1 MGKEEIN
8 IDFTAN
14 TEFKN
19 AFDLVRTTNES
30 FFLTGKAGTGKS
42 TFLKYILKHVQKSFV
57 VVAPTGI
64 AAVNVGGTTIHSFF
78 QLPIRPLIPEDGGI
92 KVFSRNSDKRRVFE
106 AMDTLVVDEVSMVRA
121 DILDA
126 IDYSLRRNAGR
137 ADLPFGGKQVIL
149 VGDVFQLEPVTI
161 KNSGEEDIYRQFYSS
176 PYFFSSRVFKK
187 ADLITIELQK
197 VYRQSDPAFIGLLDK
212 IRSNSLNN
220 QDIDHINSRMASAK
234 RIEEED
240 KIITLTTTNLIAD
253 ALNTRKINELPSA
266 PKVYKAAIEGEFE
279 DSKYPTD
286 FELKLKVGAQV
297 VFIKNDAEKR
307 WVNGTMATV
316 LETNNRSIVVEV
328 EDGSTYEVEQKT
340 WENNVYSYNTKTGK
354 IEEKVMGTFT
364 QYPLKLAW
372 AITIHKSQGLTFEK
386 MALDFG
392 SGTFASGQAYVA
404 LSRARSFDGIFLKT
418 KLNRRDVKL
427 SEEVERF
434 SKTFNDQEKIQAR
447 LENSRTDFEEDTQ
460 DSQQPLPDAPS
471 LDVQPLIPS
480 ISILQ
485 PEIYD
490 LLNLL
495 CAKLGLN
502 SIDTDV
508 LKLEQGIV
516 VPDGIRFRRRLQ
528 ELMEQAERLQMLG
541 QEIGVHSNHGVDIE
555 WVDIPAG
562 TFTMGSPEHE
572 EERYDN
578 EGPQHS
584 VSLSEF
590 KMSKYEVT
598 FAQYDAFCAT
608 TGRQKPSDFGWGRG
622 NRPVIDVDWNDAT
635 AFAEWMGCRL
645 PTEAEWEY
653 ACRAGSTSPFNT
665 GSCLSSSQANYNGN
679 YPYSTC
685 AKGTF
690 LQKTMPVGSYSPN
703 AWGLYDMH
711 GNVWEWCSD
720 WYGDYSSSPQT
731 NPKGPSSGSDRVLRG
746 GSWYD
751 FGGYCRS
758 ANRNGGEPSYRGN
771 DIGFRLVV
779 PS

>member
-14 TEFKN
+14 PEFKN
-19 AFDLVRTTNES
+19 AFDLVRYTNES

-78 QLPIRPLIPEDGGI
+78 QLPRRPLIPEDGGI
-92 KVFSRNSDKRRVFE
+92 KVFSRNSDKRKIFE
-106 AMDTLVVDEVSMVRA
+106 AMDTLIVDEVSMVRA

-212 IRSNSLNN
+212 IRANSLNN
-220 QDIDHINSRMASAK
+220 QDIDRINSRMASAK

-253 ALNTRKINELPSA
+253 ALNTQKINELPGA

-286 FELKLKVGAQV
+286 FELKLKVGAQI

-404 LSRARSFDGIFLKT
+404 LSRARSFEGIFLKT

-471 LDVQPLIPS
+471 LELPPLIPG

-528 ELMEQAERLQMLG
+528 ELMEQAERLQMPG
-541 QEIGVHSNHGVDIE
+541 QEAGVHSNHGIDI
-555 WVDIPAG
+555 DIVSKPKETASTEEILNDSNSG
-562 TFTMGSPEHE
+562 NAIKLVSLIADALGVNAPIYKETKKNKDNKEFTIYRLS
-572 EERYDN
+572 N
-578 EGPQHS
+578 EGAMNI
-584 VSLSEF
+584 VAAF
-590 KMSKYEVT
+590 K
-598 FAQYDAFCAT
+598 
-608 TGRQKPSDFGWGRG
+608 
-622 NRPVIDVDWNDAT
+622 
-635 AFAEWMGCRL
+635 
-645 PTEAEWEY
+645 
-653 ACRAGSTSPFNT
+653 
-665 GSCLSSSQANYNGN
+665 
-679 YPYSTC
+679 
-685 AKGTF
+685 AKG
-690 LQKTMPVGSYSPN
+690 L
-703 AWGLYDMH
+703 
-711 GNVWEWCSD
+711 
-720 WYGDYSSSPQT
+720 
-731 NPKGPSSGSDRVLRG
+731 
-746 GSWYD
+746 
-751 FGGYCRS
+751 
-758 ANRNGGEPSYRGN
+758 
-771 DIGFRLVV
+771 
-779 PS
+779 

>member
-8 IDFTAN
+8 IDFNAN
-14 TEFKN
+14 REFKN

-404 LSRARSFDGIFLKT
+404 LSRARSFEGIFLKT

-495 CAKLGLN
+495 CAKLRLN

-508 LKLEQGIV
+508 LKLEHGIV

-528 ELMEQAERLQMLG
+528 ELMEQAERLQMPG

-572 EERYDN
+572 EERFED

-584 VSLSEF
+584 VSLSGF
-590 KMSKYEVT
+590 KMSKYAVT
-598 FAQYDAFCAT
+598 FDQYDAFCDAR
-608 TGRQKPSDFGWGRG
+608 GRQKPDDRGWGRG
-622 NRPVIDVDWNDAT
+622 NRPVIKVDWNDAT
-635 AFAEWMGCRL
+635 AFAQWMGCRL

-653 ACRAGSTSPFNT
+653 ACRAGTTSPFNT
-665 GSCLSSSQANYNGN
+665 GSCLSSGQANYDGN
-679 YPYSTC
+679 CPYSNC
-685 AKGTF
+685 SEGTY
-690 LQKTMPVGSYSPN
+690 LEKTMPVGSYTPN

-720 WYGDYSSSPQT
+720 WYGAYSSGAQI
-731 NPKGPSSGSDRVLRG
+731 NPKGPPSGSNRVLRG
-746 GSWYD
+746 GGYY
-751 FGGYCRS
+751 FRGGDCRS
-758 ANRNGGEPSYRGN
+758 ASRDYDARSFGPYA
-771 DIGFRLVV
+771 IGFRLVV